1 MKRHNA
7 ILKDENLL
15 TLFSLNNLIVPEIQR
30 EYVWG
35 NNPEVLEKFLID
47 LEGKAAPCDEC
58 HHVHTNKNVNVGFLY
73 SYKPPY
79 VKFESDRILD
89 EYLIDGQQRIT
100 TLFLLLLYRA
110 AIEGRVDDFI
120 AIFRVET
127 ESSDTGFNYKVR
139 DLTQRFIL
147 QLLDHVKKQG
157 TKAFD
162 FLEDIDNDSPSW
174 ILGDYRTDPTVKSM
188 LSALKTIRTVF
199 GNKENYYFDYLL
211 INIHF
216 WHFKTETTSQGEELY
231 ITMNSRGEQLSD
243 NEMKKARAIPNSDLF
258 AYGQKWEKW
267 QTIFWRNRGKNSNAD
282 KGFNNYLASI
292 EGLEWFMKMTE
303 RDILPPIASIE
314 TYMKALVYVTSEEFG
329 DKVKEFYPGMYTDW
343 FSAFKNKLWE
353 EINEYDGVWN
363 IIDPRGQGAKVIQD
377 YKNKSLARNES
388 MLFWPWMYYLKTL
401 KADET
406 IDDQLLIRIIHFYF
420 IRYSCF
426 KRSTTS
432 ISKIVDNMK
441 ETNGVIH
448 TKDLDETGDDE
459 DDDNTNSKIYSEE
472 EIRISQI
479 VCSQPDCRNRMES
492 LIWEIQALPYFSD
505 GKGVGGNTIIDY
517 LNDIDI
523 IDNSNIES
531 SLKAFQNDIKEILK
545 EGNAGEKNIVVK
557 EILLFYIKDQ
567 KAFWKQQSPWYYYN
581 YETSEWNRIVR
592 TPHFRKFFV
601 EYREAQ
607 KKKTATDLLSFLE
620 IKRNQFFAQPENQS
634 LIPPLDHRTLC
645 ILYDILTENKLWD
658 EDHRNITF
666 KKDPNS
672 TKELYSG
679 QDTLWR
685 GMRYVDSN
693 SQVVLPDNWRDKLK
707 ELYPMVQ
714 IVVPSASS
722 SPSPADEK

>member
-15 TLFSLNNLIVPEIQR
+15 TLFSLNNLIIPEIQR

-47 LEGKAAPCDEC
+47 LKSKDVPCGKC

-79 VKFESDRILD
+79 VKFESERILD

-100 TLFLLLLYRA
+100 TLFLLLLYRVA
-110 AIEGRVDDFI
+110 VEGRVDDFL
-120 AIFRVET
+120 AIFRVEK
-127 ESSDTGFNYKVR
+127 ESFEMGFNYKVR

-162 FLEDIDNDSPSW
+162 FLDDMDNNSPSW
-174 ILGDYRTDPTVKSM
+174 ILGDYRTDPTIKSM
-188 LSALKTIRTVF
+188 LSALKSIRMVF
-199 GNKENYYFDYLL
+199 ENTEDYYFDYLL

-243 NEMKKARAIPNSDLF
+243 NEMKKARAIPNSELF
-258 AYGQKWEKW
+258 AYGQKWETW
-267 QTIFWRNRGKNSNAD
+267 QTIFWRNRGKNNNAD

-292 EGLEWFMKMTE
+292 EGLEWFMNMTE
-303 RDILPPIASIE
+303 RGKLPPIASIE
-314 TYMKALVYVTSEEFG
+314 TYMKALDYVISKEFG
-329 DKVKEFYPGMYTDW
+329 DKVKEFYSGMFTAW
-343 FSAFKNKLWE
+343 FTAFKNKLWE
-353 EINEYDGVWN
+353 EINRYDGVWN
-363 IIDPRGQGAKVIQD
+363 IVDPRGQGAEVFKD

-388 MLFWPWMYYLKTL
+388 MLFWPWMYYFKTL

-432 ISKIVDNMK
+432 ISRIVDNMK
-441 ETNGVIH
+441 VTNGVIH
-448 TKDLDETGDDE
+448 TIDLGETGNDE

-492 LIWEIQALPYFSD
+492 LIWKIQALPYFSN

-517 LNDIDI
+517 LNNKDIV
-523 IDNSNIES
+523 DNSNIES
-531 SLKAFQNDIKEILK
+531 SLNALLNDINKILT
-545 EGNAGEKNIVVK
+545 EGDAEGKNILIK
-557 EILLFYIKDQ
+557 EILLFYLDEQ
-567 KAFWKQQSPWYYYN
+567 KAFWKQQSPWYYTN

-592 TPHFRKFFV
+592 TPHFLKFFV
-601 EYREAQ
+601 EYRKALKDNTE
-607 KKKTATDLLSFLE
+607 TDLLSFLE
-620 IKRNQFFAQPENQS
+620 LKRRQFFEQPENQCLNS
-634 LIPPLDHRTLC
+634 PLDHRTLC
-645 ILYDILTENKLWD
+645 ILYDILTGNKLWD
-658 EDHRNITF
+658 EKHKNITF
-666 KKDPNS
+666 QKDPNS
-672 TKELYSG
+672 NKELYLG

-685 GMRYVDSN
+685 GIRYVDSN

-707 ELYPMVQ
+707 ERYPMVQ
-714 IVVPSASS
+714 IVELQATT
-722 SPSPADEK
+722 SPSPAAEE